1 MGAHSGQPIVDYS
14 DGDFDSGQ
22 IGRVKGM
29 IMKSARLAS
38 LVTVLPALLS
48 ADISAAPPS
57 VKLAL
62 QMPVVST
69 AARQLEQ
76 IRSSTEPTT
85 QLAWNNADYVDPG
98 AATVIALIPGFFVHG
113 LGHFYARDPVR
124 GVILLGAQAGSVL
137 WFFSETFV
145 GMIEGD
151 EEGSATGQIAAVS
164 LYFGTWFYDFVHA
177 GKAAENYNAK
187 LHITLRQQHE
197 STFLCATVSF

>member
-1 MGAHSGQPIVDYS
+1 MTNTKAIAIALGVSLTLVSRTDARQPS
-14 DGDFDSGQ
+14 
-22 IGRVKGM
+22 
-29 IMKSARLAS
+29 
-38 LVTVLPALLS
+38 
-48 ADISAAPPS
+48 
-57 VKLAL
+57 L
-62 QMPVVST
+62 QMLLEPPQMPRALEARSQPV
-69 AARQLEQ
+69 L
-76 IRSSTEPTT
+76 STEPTSEM
-85 QLAWNNADYVDPG
+85 AWSNVDHVDPG
-98 AATVIALIPGFFVHG
+98 AATVIALVPGFFVHG

-151 EEGSATGQIAAVS
+151 KEGSATGQIAAVS

-197 STFLCATVSF
+197 STFLCAAVSF